1 MCRGNICRSSKNI
14 SDYRRGEAMRE
25 TVKDLVKS
33 TAISIG
39 MAMTIFCLVGVVF
52 DVGYKGNFSLDDY
65 RFTKMVIGCVLVGLG
80 FGVPTIVYRKDNLP
94 MPIRV
99 IIHMG
104 IGCVVYT
111 VVAYTVGWIG
121 GSATIGQG
129 IIIAAIQ
136 LAIAF
141 LIWFLFMRYYRAEA
155 KRMND
160 KIQAMNR
167 NRGRF

>member
-1 MCRGNICRSSKNI
+1 
-14 SDYRRGEAMRE
+14 MRE
-25 TVKDLVKS
+25 TIKDLVKS
-33 TAISIG
+33 SVISIG

-65 RFTKMVIGCVLVGLG
+65 RFTKMVAGCVLVGLG

-104 IGCVVYT
+104 TGCVVYT
-111 VVAYTVGWIG
+111 IIAYAVGWIG

-129 IIIAAIQ
+129 ILIAAIQ
-136 LAIAF
+136 LAVAF
-141 LIWFLFMRYYRAEA
+141 LIWFMFMKHYRAEA

-160 KIQAMNR
+160 RIQAMK
-167 NRGRF
+167 

>member
-1 MCRGNICRSSKNI
+1 MK
-14 SDYRRGEAMRE
+14 E
-25 TVKDLVKS
+25 TLKDLLKS
-33 TAISIG
+33 TVISIG
-39 MAMTIFCLVGVVF
+39 MALAIFCFAGMAF
-52 DVGYKGNFSLDDY
+52 DIGYKGNFSLDNY

-80 FGVPTIVYRKDNLP
+80 FGVPTIVYRKDSLP

-111 VVAYTVGWIG
+111 VVAYAVGWIG

-136 LAIAF
+136 LGVAF
-141 LIWFLFMRYYRAEA
+141 IIWFLFMRYYRSEA
-155 KRMND
+155 KKMND
-160 KIQAMNR
+160 KIQSMK
-167 NRGRF
+167 

>member
-1 MCRGNICRSSKNI
+1 
-14 SDYRRGEAMRE
+14 MRE

-111 VVAYTVGWIG
+111 VVAYAVGWIG

-129 IIIAAIQ
+129 IIIEAIQ
-136 LAIAF
+136 LAVAF
-141 LIWFLFMRYYRAEA
+141 LIWFMFMKHYRAEA

-160 KIQAMNR
+160 RIQAMK
-167 NRGRF
+167 

>member
-1 MCRGNICRSSKNI
+1 
-14 SDYRRGEAMRE
+14 MRE

-52 DVGYKGNFSLDDY
+52 DVGYKGNFILDDY

-80 FGVPTIVYRKDNLP
+80 FGAPTIVYRKDNLP

-111 VVAYTVGWIG
+111 VVAYVVGWIG

-160 KIQAMNR
+160 KIQAMK
-167 NRGRF
+167 

>member
-1 MCRGNICRSSKNI
+1 
-14 SDYRRGEAMRE
+14 MRE

-33 TAISIG
+33 SVISIG

-52 DVGYKGNFSLDDY
+52 DVCYKGNFSLDDY
-65 RFTKMVIGCVLVGLG
+65 RFTKMVAGCVLVGLG

-104 IGCVVYT
+104 TGCVVYT
-111 VVAYTVGWIG
+111 IIAYAVGWIG

-129 IIIAAIQ
+129 ILIAAIQ
-136 LAIAF
+136 LAVAF
-141 LIWFLFMRYYRAEA
+141 LIWFLFMKHYRAEA

-160 KIQAMNR
+160 RIQAMK
-167 NRGRF
+167 

>member
-1 MCRGNICRSSKNI
+1 
-14 SDYRRGEAMRE
+14 MRE
-25 TVKDLVKS
+25 AVKDLVKS
-33 TAISIG
+33 SVISIG

-65 RFTKMVIGCVLVGLG
+65 RFTKMVAGCVLIGLG

-111 VVAYTVGWIG
+111 IIAYAVGWIG

-129 IIIAAIQ
+129 ILIAAIQ
-136 LAIAF
+136 LAVAF
-141 LIWFLFMRYYRAEA
+141 LIWFLFMKHYRAEA

-160 KIQAMNR
+160 RIQAMK
-167 NRGRF
+167 

>member
-1 MCRGNICRSSKNI
+1 
-14 SDYRRGEAMRE
+14 MRE

-52 DVGYKGNFSLDDY
+52 DVVYKGNFSLDDY
-65 RFTKMVIGCVLVGLG
+65 RFTKMVAGCVLVGLG
-80 FGVPTIVYRKDNLP
+80 FGVPTIVYRKDNIP

-111 VVAYTVGWIG
+111 VVAYAVGWIG

-129 IIIAAIQ
+129 IMIAAIQ
-136 LAIAF
+136 FAIAF
-141 LIWFLFMRYYRAEA
+141 LIWFLFMKYYRAEA

-160 KIQAMNR
+160 KIQAMK
-167 NRGRF
+167 

>member
-1 MCRGNICRSSKNI
+1 
-14 SDYRRGEAMRE
+14 MRE
-25 TVKDLVKS
+25 TIKDLVKS
-33 TAISIG
+33 SVISIG

-65 RFTKMVIGCVLVGLG
+65 RFTKMVAGCVLVGLG

-111 VVAYTVGWIG
+111 VVAYAVGWIG

-141 LIWFLFMRYYRAEA
+141 LIWFLFMKHYRAEA

-160 KIQAMNR
+160 RIQAMK
-167 NRGRF
+167 